1 MRVARGG
8 VGVGVEIGKIKKLSG
23 FQIFSMNTG
32 DGKMRI

>member
-1 MRVARGG
+1 MRGARDG
-8 VGVGVEIGKIKKLSG
+8 VEVGVEIVQIKKLSG